1 MEFNVEWFN
10 DHLAAMGQ
18 DFLWRKASMCPC
30 VNPNSGAAKPNC
42 PICGGKG
49 RSWAAPVKA
58 KAGMASEKV
67 LRQWAQFGRFE
78 AGDAV
83 LSVPE
88 NSPLYEAGQF
98 DRVTMLNATD
108 QFSLVLV
115 RGLNDKINFP
125 VRKVDR
131 VYWIGA
137 GNVIVEGGIPAV
149 AGNGQLSWASGA
161 PGAGTQ
167 YSVSGTRYSEYFVW
181 DDMPGDRN
189 HHYGARLPRKL
200 VVRRFDLFGR

>member
-1 MEFNVEWFN
+1 MEFNVERFN
-10 DHLAAMGQ
+10 DHLSVMGQ

-42 PICGGKG
+42 PLCGGKG

-58 KAGMASEKV
+58 KAGMASERV
-67 LRQWAQFGRFE
+67 LRQWAQFGQFE

-108 QFSLVLV
+108 RFSLVLI
-115 RGLNDKINFP
+115 RGQNDRINFP
-125 VRKVDR
+125 VRTIER

-137 GNVIVEGGIPAV
+137 SDTITEGKIPAID
-149 AGNGQLSWASGA
+149 GSGQLSWTSGS
-161 PGAGTQ
+161 PPSGTQ
-167 YSVSGTRYSEYFVW
+167 YSISGVRYSEYFVW
-181 DDMPGDRN
+181 DDLPGDRN
-189 HHYGARLPRKL
+189 HHYGARLPRKM